1 MMEKGYHEP
10 VEQIGKKAR
19 DKHRALLSLMEKLES
34 VDRYDQRIEVCD
46 DDQLRTIFEHNQSE
60 EKEHAAIL
68 LEWLRRNDAT
78 LSEELNK
85 HLFSDK
91 YFTSK
96 RV

>member
-1 MMEKGYHEP
+1 MEKGYQEP

-46 DDQLRTIFEHNQSE
+46 DDQLRAIFEQNRNG
-60 EKEHAAIL
+60 EKAHAAVL
-68 LEWLRRNDAT
+68 LEWLRRHDAT
-78 LSEELNK
+78 LSEELNN
-85 HLFSDK
+85 HLFSEK
-91 YFTSK
+91 YFSSK